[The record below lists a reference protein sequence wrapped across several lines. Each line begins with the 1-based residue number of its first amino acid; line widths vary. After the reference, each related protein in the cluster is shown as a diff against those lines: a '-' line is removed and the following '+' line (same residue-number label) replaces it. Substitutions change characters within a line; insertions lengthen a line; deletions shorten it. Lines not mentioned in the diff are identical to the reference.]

1 MRRSKFV
8 NEDRDLALCILEL
21 VKGGRSWCGTASELL
36 QEVRERAHRF
46 TDDRQ
51 AIPRQANRLSS
62 ELRRITPL
70 LRGRGVEVVRE
81 RTGRDRT
88 RRIAI
93 KGA

>member
-1 MRRSKFV
+1 M
-8 NEDRDLALCILEL
+8 
-21 VKGGRSWCGTASELL
+21 GRK
-36 QEVRERAHRF
+36 RAHPF

-51 AIPRQANRLSS
+51 AVPRQANRLSS

-70 LRGRGVEVVRE
+70 LRGWGVEVVRE

-93 KGA
+93 EGA